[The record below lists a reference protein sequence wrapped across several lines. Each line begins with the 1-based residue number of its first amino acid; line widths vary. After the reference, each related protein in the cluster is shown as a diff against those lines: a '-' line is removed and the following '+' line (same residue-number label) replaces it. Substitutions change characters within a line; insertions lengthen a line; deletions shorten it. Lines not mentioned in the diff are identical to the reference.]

1 MKKFLVAAAAV
12 SALAS
17 LPAHAGDTR
26 IHVGFY
32 SPAPVYYQPAPVYYA
47 PRVAYYAPP
56 VAYYAPP
63 RFVRYEPPCPRRYG
77 YNNYRGHHRGHGWG
91 NREYASAWNGP
102 RFGYGDDDG
111 YR

>member
-1 MKKFLVAAAAV
+1 MKKFLVAVAAV
-12 SALAS
+12 SALAA

-32 SPAPVYYQPAPVYYA
+32 SPAPVYFEPAPV
-47 PRVAYYAPP
+47 YYAPP

-77 YNNYRGHHRGHGWG
+77 YNGYNNYRGHHRGHGWG
-91 NREYASAWNGP
+91 NREYVSAWNGP
-102 RFGYGDDDG
+102 RFERGYDHDD